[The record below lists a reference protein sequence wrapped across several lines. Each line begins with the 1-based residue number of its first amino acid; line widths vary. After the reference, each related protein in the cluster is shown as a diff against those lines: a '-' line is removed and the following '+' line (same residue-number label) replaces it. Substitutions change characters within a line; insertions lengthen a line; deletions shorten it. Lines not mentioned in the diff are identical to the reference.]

1 MQQEDRE
8 NSQNLDIDT
17 LCRLPGTS
25 AQCFIGN
32 QNIPDSAILLIYD
45 DDDNSQGYG
54 KIKEAFR
61 ALTKDDFFKPNLSEH
76 YFRSS
81 NDGENFVYNLYVF
94 DIRHQKNFENAQSI
108 QEEFKFGGLVP
119 ENINASALV
128 LTK

>member
-1 MQQEDRE
+1 MQQEHRE

-45 DDDNSQGYG
+45 DDDYSQGYG

-61 ALTKDDFFKPNLSEH
+61 ALTKDDIPKIYISEH
-76 YFRSS
+76 DFRSS
-81 NDGENFVYNLYVF
+81 NDG
-94 DIRHQKNFENAQSI
+94 KNI
-108 QEEFKFGGLVP
+108 G
-119 ENINASALV
+119 
-128 LTK
+128 